1 MAFHRRRQIS
11 PPIETRLAKAGLAAL
26 AEFNENAFHALPMGV
41 QLLATAPVK
50 AEASGDPFALYSA
63 WAATGDRS
71 WLERLHADAIAD
83 KAQHMYMY
91 TEGHWWSDR
100 VDQPN
105 EILQR
110 ERLGGIA
117 LRRNQT
123 WPGNTVSWR
132 FDQPE
137 AATQVAILVP
147 NPKPDAFRVIAYNTT
162 NQSQRAIMTGWTV
175 TAGSWTVK
183 AATSSDGGATL
194 TPIDT
199 RQLTLERSASTEV
212 TFAPGTTTVL
222 DFTLDQAS
230 SPVEQRPDLGIG
242 TDDVIVQGRRVAVT
256 VHSLGSQPAAGGA
269 VTLVDAT
276 GREVAR
282 SMVPALTAPTDLTP
296 KTTTVRLSVPAGV
309 DPAALSV
316 RVALPGDAQEV
327 TRQNNQV
334 PLAGLVRR

>member
-1 MAFHRRRQIS
+1 
-11 PPIETRLAKAGLAAL
+11 
-26 AEFNENAFHALPMGV
+26 
-41 QLLATAPVK
+41 
-50 AEASGDPFALYSA
+50 
-63 WAATGDRS
+63 
-71 WLERLHADAIAD
+71 
-83 KAQHMYMY
+83 

-147 NPKPDAFRVIAYNTT
+147 NPRPDAFRVIAYNTT
-162 NQSQRAIMTGWTV
+162 SQPQRATMTGWTV
-175 TAGSWTVK
+175 TGGTWTMK
-183 AATSSDGGATL
+183 AATSSDGGTTL

-222 DFTLDQAS
+222 DFTLSQAS
-230 SPVEQRPDLGIG
+230 SPVEQRSDLGIG
-242 TDDVIVQGRRVAVT
+242 IDDVTVQGRRVSVT
-256 VHSLGSQPAAGGA
+256 VHSLGSQPVVGGA

-276 GREVAR
+276 GREVAHAA
-282 SMVPALTAPTDLTP
+282 VPALAAPTDLSP
-296 KTTTVRLSVPAGV
+296 KTATVRLSIPGGV
-309 DPAALSV
+309 DPATLSV
-316 RVALPGDAQEV
+316 RVALPGDAPEV

-334 PLAGLVRR
+334 PLAELVRR